1 MSPVLARIT
10 AAAVEALSATAGA
23 AVLAVGVEVGVIT
36 VVVEAVEAAAGRVAA
51 AGIEDIKQPD
61 TGSRASYC

>member
-10 AAAVEALSATAGA
+10 AAAVALSATAGA
-23 AVLAVGVEVGVIT
+23 AVLGVGVEVGVIT
-36 VVVEAVEAAAGRVAA
+36 VVAEAVEAAADRVAA

-61 TGSRASYC
+61 TSSRASYC